1 MPIKINKI
9 DITHE
14 ELSKIFIYDGRNLL
28 WRNTLGPKII
38 KNKKAGFINDSG
50 YIVVGYKNKLYR
62 AHRIIYYMLTGINST
77 EQIDHLNKDRIDN
90 RIENLRI
97 SNQSSNQINAGIKSN
112 NKSGVTGVCYDKSRG
127 KWVVQI
133 QDKNKKSIRKRF
145 LSFRDAVEYRYK
157 LEKELSHYSVQ
168 TKSSAFEWLENNK
181 LKIEVL

>member
-14 ELSKIFIYDGRNLL
+14 ELNKVFIYDNGNLL
-28 WRNTLGPKII
+28 WRKTLGPKII
-38 KNKKAGFINDSG
+38 KHKKAGFIDKDG
-50 YIVVGYKNKLYR
+50 YLVIGYKNKLYR
-62 AHRIIYYMLTGINST
+62 AHRLIYFIVNCINST
-77 EQIDHLNKDRIDN
+77 DQIDHINRNRLDN
-90 RIENLRI
+90 RIENLRV